1 MSEVATPPSTIYV
14 SELLRTWETAVLLFL
29 NKQTPGKILTL
40 FISPFLREIGS
51 LPSDEPRYL
60 QGQLNEFIR
69 FLVFLARLVKSK
81 ETGTIPDCFKN
92 IPTDFTINFRH
103 FAGKFNKEFVAGIH
117 QQGDLISC
125 SWSGT
130 GDISITCDTKKSK
143 ELKLPDGTDL
153 QQALTDMKSK
163 IDIPPEKFAGINGTD
178 ANNIYTP
185 YNAPKLNFPDITKG
199 MDVASYIRD
208 FNLPDTADILTH
220 DRKEEERENPKFNKT
235 SEPPSIA
242 NFVQWHNSLYFPS
255 DDTATTVYFVSHSGT
270 MKSFVNGVIKSSSLP
285 PFVSKFNKVFERAQK
300 TNTWSVFFKK
310 DEESQGDQDG
320 RAIKSKPKL
329 QFKGFRHAE
338 SCDNRYKEKG
348 RLKHLERVA
357 AGEYTNLALWGILST
372 LLFAIGKLPELISD
386 DSITQPGLKIC
397 YGMNKESKEFL
408 SDAYDGVNMVC
419 GLKDARLA
427 IGNFMVDF
435 GNCGTSHFGTF
446 TMDEDCIK
454 LTSKENNKKVVL
466 YLEPLEQQQKHEGAD
481 KKAETSYS
489 IQARFFNN
497 ANSNTYVKDPPNPSN
512 MPAIANFLSA
522 QPFIDNTHASNSNG
536 GNPIMELPPTTLL
549 ELFTDAK
556 TTEQT
561 KTLLAKTVELSEA
574 ISTFIASDKFNMK
587 LDEDKGIHRDGHRP
601 QNWAKTFK
609 VIRDNLI
616 EWKSVNV
623 ISQAGGTNKK
633 IRKQPNYKTMR
644 KYIRRGRYINKTK
657 HNRNRNRNLR

>member
-69 FLVFLARLVKSK
+69 FLVFLARLVKKSK

-92 IPTDFTINFRH
+92 IPDVFTINFRH

-125 SWSGT
+125 LWSET
-130 GDISITCDTKKSK
+130 GIISITCDTTKSK
-143 ELKLPDGTDL
+143 VPVGTDL
-153 QQALTDMKSK
+153 QQALTDMKLK
-163 IDIPPEKFAGINGTD
+163 IDTPPEKFAGINGTKEENKYKPYD
-178 ANNIYTP
+178 AP
-185 YNAPKLNFPDITKG
+185 QLKFPTTTKG
-199 MDVASYIRD
+199 LDVNKYIDD
-208 FNLPDTADILTH
+208 FNLPDTS
-220 DRKEEERENPKFNKT
+220 NPKFNKT

-270 MKSFVNGVIKSSSLP
+270 MKSFVNGVIKSSPLP

-310 DEESQGDQDG
+310 DKESQVDQVR
-320 RAIKSKPKL
+320 RAIMSKPKL

-372 LLFAIGKLPELISD
+372 LTFAIGKLPELVSD

-466 YLEPLEQQQKHEGAD
+466 YLEPLEQQQKQEG
-481 KKAETSYS
+481 AETSATYS

-522 QPFIDNTHASNSNG
+522 QPFIDDTQADNSNG

-549 ELFTDAK
+549 KLFTDAK
-556 TTEQT
+556 TKEQT

-601 QNWAKTFK
+601 QNWAKTFN
-609 VIRDNLI
+609 VIHGNLI
-616 EWKSVNV
+616 DWKSENV
-623 ISQAGGTNKK
+623 KPLASAQGGTNKK
-633 IRKQPNYKTMR
+633 LRKQPNYKTMR

-657 HNRNRNRNLR
+657 HNRNRNHNLR

>member
-1 MSEVATPPSTIYV
+1 V
-14 SELLRTWETAVLLFL
+14 
-29 NKQTPGKILTL
+29 
-40 FISPFLREIGS
+40 
-51 LPSDEPRYL
+51 
-60 QGQLNEFIR
+60 
-69 FLVFLARLVKSK
+69 
-81 ETGTIPDCFKN
+81 
-92 IPTDFTINFRH
+92 
-103 FAGKFNKEFVAGIH
+103 
-117 QQGDLISC
+117 
-125 SWSGT
+125 
-130 GDISITCDTKKSK
+130 
-143 ELKLPDGTDL
+143 GTDL
-153 QQALTDMKSK
+153 QQALTDMKLK
-163 IDIPPEKFAGINGTD
+163 IDTPPEKFAGINGTKEENKYKPYD
-178 ANNIYTP
+178 AP
-185 YNAPKLNFPDITKG
+185 QLKFPTTTKG
-199 MDVASYIRD
+199 LDVNKYIDD
-208 FNLPDTADILTH
+208 FNLPDTS
-220 DRKEEERENPKFNKT
+220 NPKFNKT

-242 NFVQWHNSLYFPS
+242 NFVQWHNSLSFPS

-270 MKSFVNGVIKSSSLP
+270 MKSFVNGVIKSSSSP
-285 PFVSKFNKVFERAQK
+285 PSVDFNEVFERAQD

-310 DEESQGDQDG
+310 DEESQRDQVG
-320 RAIKSKPKL
+320 RAIMSKPKL

-372 LLFAIGKLPELISD
+372 LTFAIGKLPELISD
-386 DSITQPGLKIC
+386 DIITQPGLKIC

-466 YLEPLEQQQKHEGAD
+466 YLEPLEQQQKQEG
-481 KKAETSYS
+481 AETSAVYR

-522 QPFIDNTHASNSNG
+522 RPFIDDTQADNSNRG
-536 GNPIMELPPTTLL
+536 KPIMELPPTKLL

-556 TTEQT
+556 TKEQT

-587 LDEDKGIHRDGHRP
+587 LDEDKGIHRP
-601 QNWAKTFK
+601 QKWATTFK

-616 EWKSVNV
+616 SWKSVNV

-633 IRKQPNYKTMR
+633 LRKQPNYKTMR

-657 HNRNRNRNLR
+657 NNRNRNHNLR